1 MFIRPDGRIRYNHC
15 LALLVTAII
24 SSGVAVV
31 LIESFRDWL
40 FKRRNEFVEQP
51 KQKIEIIS
59 KVTAYYNQ
67 IAFNRVQFS
76 RELGKDVKECDT
88 ALCMYYL
95 CNILELKQKIRFLF
109 GDIQLDNL
117 EAEEITDKIF
127 GKIVCY
133 VKTYST
139 IWNMVN

>member
-1 MFIRPDGRIRYNHC
+1 
-15 LALLVTAII
+15 
-24 SSGVAVV
+24 
-31 LIESFRDWL
+31 
-40 FKRRNEFVEQP
+40 
-51 KQKIEIIS
+51 
-59 KVTAYYNQ
+59 
-67 IAFNRVQFS
+67 
-76 RELGKDVKECDT
+76 
-88 ALCMYYL
+88 MYYL

>member
-1 MFIRPDGRIRYNHC
+1 MFIRPDGRIRYNHY

-24 SSGVAVV
+24 SSGV
-31 LIESFRDWL
+31 
-40 FKRRNEFVEQP
+40 
-51 KQKIEIIS
+51 
-59 KVTAYYNQ
+59 
-67 IAFNRVQFS
+67 
-76 RELGKDVKECDT
+76 

-95 CNILELKQKIRFLF
+95 CNILELKQKIRILF